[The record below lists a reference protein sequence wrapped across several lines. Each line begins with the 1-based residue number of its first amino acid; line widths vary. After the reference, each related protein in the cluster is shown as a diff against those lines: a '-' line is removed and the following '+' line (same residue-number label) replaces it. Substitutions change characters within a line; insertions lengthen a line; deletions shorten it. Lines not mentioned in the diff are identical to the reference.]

1 MCEVN
6 EEHCFISIPAQHA
19 TRIYNSGVGGPHSL
33 VLRLEKLNHGNEDG
47 QTKRYV
53 SCIYIYIYTL
63 LLLFCEERTH
73 IDSCNMTFRRHDPNG
88 AHED

>member
-33 VLRLEKLNHGNEDG
+33 VLRLEKLNHGDEDG

-53 SCIYIYIYTL
+53 SCVYIYILY
-63 LLLFCEERTH
+63 FFFSVKRERISIVAT
-73 IDSCNMTFRRHDPNG
+73 
-88 AHED
+88 